1 MDWSSMDGAVAEDKC
16 GGMTPAV
23 PEGPS
28 VAPGDDLG
36 VSLNLGKH
44 ASAKRPEGRSKH
56 FKGLDTVWNNKY
68 FQALDASTGEPLLEN
83 VIKGRYYLENT
94 YLRPSSAASNA
105 KGVVIDHHTGMPL
118 IKSLVEGGFYMPRE
132 PRLKK
137 SGKID
142 YIAHN
147 RKMTREYRSTLFRCA
162 CS

>member
-1 MDWSSMDGAVAEDKC
+1 MDGAVAEDKC
-16 GGMTPAV
+16 GRMTPAF

-28 VAPGDDLG
+28 VAPSDDLG

-44 ASAKRPEGRSKH
+44 ASAKRIEGRSKN

-118 IKSLVEGGFYMPRE
+118 IKSLMEGGFYMPRE

-137 SGKID
+137 PGKID
-142 YIAHN
+142 FIAHN
-147 RKMTREYRSTLFRCA
+147 RKMTREYRSTLFRYA

>member
-1 MDWSSMDGAVAEDKC
+1 M
-16 GGMTPAV
+16 
-23 PEGPS
+23 
-28 VAPGDDLG
+28 APGDDLG

-44 ASAKRPEGRSKH
+44 ASAKRPEGRSKY
-56 FKGLDTVWNNKY
+56 FKGLDTVWNKY

-105 KGVVIDHHTGMPL
+105 KGVDRSSHWHATHQIAR
-118 IKSLVEGGFYMPRE
+118 GGWVLHAQRTQAQE
-132 PRLKK
+132 V
-137 SGKID
+137 SKID

-147 RKMTREYRSTLFRCA
+147 RKMTREYRSTLFRYA